1 MELKAVRLD
10 PSSLPYPA
18 HLTQILMNNNRH
30 EEARV
35 VAERILAGAKS
46 PQEVQF
52 ANALLQSVPQHAEW
66 AASGRAPG
74 TVTLPPGARTFSAGG
89 VPGEKSDEPNSEER
103 RFRTKEPTWR
113 PVDVEGGV
121 IGADCSGKPEV
132 MITVGQEKGPL
143 HLYAE
148 KYKSVQM

>member
-1 MELKAVRLD
+1 MKKPVSWPKESWPE
-10 PSSLPYPA
+10 PS
-18 HLTQILMNNNRH
+18 HHKRC
-30 EEARV
+30 
-35 VAERILAGAKS
+35 KS
-46 PQEVQF
+46 PTHCCR
-52 ANALLQSVPQHAEW
+52 ACGNTR
-66 AASGRAPG
+66 SG
-74 TVTLPPGARTFSAGG
+74 PPAGARTFSAGG

-148 KYKSVQM
+148 KYKSVQMT